1 MRKDTGFG
9 LLKKRFLTLEPGEV
23 AEVGSVA
30 AMLAKLM
37 ARVCGRELA
46 AHACRQ
52 TWSSRGGRW
61 DPPVLSFALEHH
73 GAMNARS
80 TRAELLLAR

>member
-30 AMLAKLM
+30 AMLA
-37 ARVCGRELA
+37 
-46 AHACRQ
+46 
-52 TWSSRGGRW
+52 
-61 DPPVLSFALEHH
+61 
-73 GAMNARS
+73 N
-80 TRAELLLAR
+80 